1 MGSQTKVEP
10 TEGASASTP
19 SAPASGATDA
29 RGYAG
34 DADQARESGDL
45 PAMTDAAMTDAA
57 MTEAGLANDDEDVSL
72 DELMI
77 SDSADSEDEEDEQEE
92 ATDVHQALNRG
103 AFADDAD
110 EAAPLS
116 GENVDVSDSFEPED
130 DEAASLAAAAAA
142 QEEAAQAAES
152 ERALAL
158 AAQRGP
164 AAARMA
170 AEEARAAEDVAARE
184 AQEEQDAE
192 AVFATEAA
200 ADALQMDA
208 ADMAAE
214 TPRPG
219 NVSAEQSE
227 GLGGPLPSFDIPDPL
242 AAANSRRA
250 LLAVTPV
257 PDSAPATGRVS
268 PRPMAPFAPLSE
280 IAEDDDDD
288 AVTHIGLPVP
298 EAANDYPE
306 LGSGGFH
313 TLDPVVA
320 VRRDFDPNASL
331 GDARR
336 ATTRVVQRID
346 PELLDSRQSGT
357 RERSGSVTRV
367 PPLATSAPPTTLGTR
382 LSRLASSWMGSS
394 GSGGGSG
401 RRGWAWVRDS
411 VLPPVSL
418 VLFGSGL
425 GAGIMLLQT
434 DRGAASQSQR
444 VQALQ
449 ETPGK
454 QVAKRPQTL
463 SERAEGGDG
472 DALFKIT
479 NMNANERT
487 SVLTLALETG
497 YQAQKLNEFNEFAAS
512 LRAPSASAA
521 PNAMGR
527 FMGYAISPETMLP
540 AFRQLSELP
549 GSRGPDVLFAVWEKA
564 PGGSRSS
571 TLAHQLLHSTDQRAK
586 ATPSLLTAL
595 DLRAA
600 TSCEDYLRLL
610 PAVLRDGDQRCSATL
625 RALKHTDG
633 CGDDG
638 QQDCYPCL
646 REGRQLD
653 QALEAIEKRPPPA
666 L

>member
-10 TEGASASTP
+10 TESASASTP

-29 RGYAG
+29 RGHAT
-34 DADQARESGDL
+34 DADEVTDSRDL
-45 PAMTDAAMTDAA
+45 PAVV
-57 MTEAGLANDDEDVSL
+57 NDDEDVSL

-77 SDSADSEDEEDEQEE
+77 SDSADSEDDEDEQEE
-92 ATDVHQALNRG
+92 ATDVHAALNHG
-103 AFADDAD
+103 AYADDAD
-110 EAAPLS
+110 DAAPLS
-116 GENVDVSDSFEPED
+116 AENVDVSASLEPED

-152 ERALAL
+152 ERALAR
-158 AAQRGP
+158 AAARRGP
-164 AAARMA
+164 AALRVA
-170 AEEARAAEDVAARE
+170 ADEARAAEDVAARE

-200 ADALQMDA
+200 ADALQMGA
-208 ADMAAE
+208 VDMAAE

-219 NVSAEQSE
+219 NVSREQGE
-227 GLGGPLPSFDIPDPL
+227 GLDGPLPSFDIADPL

-250 LLAVTPV
+250 LLGVTEA

-288 AVTHIGLPVP
+288 DAVTHIGLPVP

-306 LGSGGFH
+306 LGSGGFQ
-313 TLDPVVA
+313 TLEPSVA
-320 VRRDFDPNASL
+320 ALQDFDPNASL

-357 RERSGSVTRV
+357 RERSGSVTQV
-367 PPLATSAPPTTLGTR
+367 PRPASNARPFAWGTR
-382 LSRLASSWMGSS
+382 LSRLASGWMGSS
-394 GSGGGSG
+394 GSGGGFST
-401 RRGWAWVRDS
+401 RLSWSWVRDT

-434 DRGAASQSQR
+434 DRSAAAPQSQR
-444 VQALQ
+444 VQSLQ
-449 ETPGK
+449 EAPGK

-463 SERAEGGDG
+463 SERAEAGDG

-497 YQAQKLNEFNEFAAS
+497 YQAQKLNELNEFAAS
-512 LRAPSASAA
+512 LRAPGAAAA
-521 PNAMGR
+521 PNAMVR

-540 AFRQLSELP
+540 AFRQLSEWP

-564 PGGSRSS
+564 PGGSRSAA
-571 TLAHQLLHSTDQRAK
+571 LAHQLLHSTDQRSK

-638 QQDCYPCL
+638 KQDCYPCL
-646 REGRQLD
+646 REGRQLE
-653 QALEAIEKRPPPA
+653 QALEAIEKRPAPA